1 MLFSRTVKTGAG
13 VAGGLLMSSKLDPV
27 LKAIKKAEYQGN
39 VVQST
44 KRKRWDMM
52 VCRYCRQHSRLC
64 TVCAG
69 VL

>member
-1 MLFSRTVKTGAG
+1 MATN
-13 VAGGLLMSSKLDPV
+13 LDPV
-27 LKAIKKAEYQGN
+27 VEAIKMAEYQGN

-52 VCRYCRQHSRLC
+52 RCQYCRQHSRLC
-64 TVCAG
+64 PVCAG

>member
-1 MLFSRTVKTGAG
+1 MSFSRTVKTGAG
-13 VAGGLLMSSKLDPV
+13 LAGGLPMSSKLDPV
-27 LKAIKKAEYQGN
+27 LKAIKAAEYQGD

-52 VCRYCRQHSRLC
+52 VCQYCRQHSRLC
-64 TVCAG
+64 PVCAG